1 MWKDKSRQ
9 FTFDL
14 SPNYIYFNSL
24 KLDTEKSQIIRPKF
38 FTFFVYNFFCIVLYD
53 KFGDFVK
60 CFTHDFNFRKE
71 NIVILSDIVILI
83 K

>member
-14 SPNYIYFNSL
+14 LPNYIYFNSL

-38 FTFFVYNFFCIVLYD
+38 FTFFVYNFFFVLYYMI
-53 KFGDFVK
+53 
-60 CFTHDFNFRKE
+60 NL
-71 NIVILSDIVILI
+71 VILSNVLLTISILEKKI
-83 K
+83 